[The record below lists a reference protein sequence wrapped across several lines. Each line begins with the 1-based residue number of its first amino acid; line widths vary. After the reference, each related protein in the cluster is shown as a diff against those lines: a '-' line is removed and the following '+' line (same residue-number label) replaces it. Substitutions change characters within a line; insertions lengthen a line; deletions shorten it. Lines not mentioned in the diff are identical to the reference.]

1 MKNKKL
7 IAIDKFGREFTL
19 TDINND
25 IDNLQKQLE
34 ELENKNELDFDD
46 EIEIALI
53 KVDLEEII
61 NERDNKFNK
70 GV

>member
-1 MKNKKL
+1 MKTEKL
-7 IAIDKFGREFTL
+7 IAVDKFNREFTL

-25 IDNLQKQLE
+25 IENLQKQLE
-34 ELENKNELDFDD
+34 EIENKNDIDFDD

-61 NERDNKFNK
+61 SERDNNFNK